1 MTKSV
6 FCNVAAIGIIALTL
20 SFARADHIDSPN
32 YVAIPARSGRVQIHN
47 NIVGETLRNSARL
60 SYRLLNE
67 TLVLVTVYN
76 LAGNVVRRLLNATQ
90 PSGNYSIVWDGTND
104 NGERAA
110 LGLYFIRI
118 IAGDID
124 EYNKILLVR

>member
-1 MTKSV
+1 M
-6 FCNVAAIGIIALTL
+6 
-20 SFARADHIDSPN
+20 
-32 YVAIPARSGRVQIHN
+32 
-47 NIVGETLRNSARL
+47 
-60 SYRLLNE
+60 
-67 TLVLVTVYN
+67 
-76 LAGNVVRRLLNATQ
+76 RRLLNATQ

-124 EYNKILLVR
+124 EYNKILLVAS